1 MRLRTVRCWRGKKF
15 VCKRELIIVSP
26 YAPSPTVLWFSY
38 ETWKAARAAIGLSLL
53 VLALAAC
60 GPKRTD
66 PPPTCPTT
74 PVVVTKI
81 VETRAPLPA
90 DLVEPLPDPTNDAP
104 VILGQTTVG
113 EATTW
118 AEQRRAIVTRCQ
130 ADRAALR
137 AIDTSTKD
145 D

>member
-1 MRLRTVRCWRGKKF
+1 MRLRTVRRWRGKKF

-26 YAPSPTVLWFSY
+26 YAPSPNVLWFSY
-38 ETWKAARAAIGLSLL
+38 ETWKAARAALGLALI

-60 GPKRTD
+60 GPKRPTE
-66 PPPTCPTT
+66 PPHCPTT
-74 PVVVTKI
+74 PVVVDRV
-81 VETRAPLPA
+81 VETRAPLPS
-90 DLVEPLPDPTNDAP
+90 DLIEPLQDPTDNAP

-113 EATTW
+113 EAITW
-118 AEQRRAIVTRCQ
+118 AEQRRALVARCQ

-137 AIDTSTKD
+137 AIDTRTKD